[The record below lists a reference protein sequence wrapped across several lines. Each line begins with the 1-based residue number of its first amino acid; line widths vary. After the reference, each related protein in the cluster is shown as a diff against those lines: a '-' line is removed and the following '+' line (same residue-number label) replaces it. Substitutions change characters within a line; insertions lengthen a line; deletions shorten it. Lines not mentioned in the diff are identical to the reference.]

1 MGELSQKCKNVL
13 YIFCIYCVL
22 EGFLVDPLAANTAE
36 AGKGR
41 QQNLSFSARTVY
53 KTGAEITAY

>member
-13 YIFCIYCVL
+13 YIFFIYCVL
-22 EGFLVDPLAANTAE
+22 EGFLVDPLAANTAD
-36 AGKGR
+36 GGR

-53 KTGAEITAY
+53 ETGAEITAY